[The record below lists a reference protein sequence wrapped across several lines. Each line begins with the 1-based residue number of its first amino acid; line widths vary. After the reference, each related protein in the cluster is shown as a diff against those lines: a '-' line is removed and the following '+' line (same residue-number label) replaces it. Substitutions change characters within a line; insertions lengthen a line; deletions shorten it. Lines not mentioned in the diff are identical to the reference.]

1 MTVLLPR
8 RSRAAAGR
16 PAPGCRPAAR
26 PGPRGAF
33 RTARAGAAVLLAL
46 TLAGCGG
53 GDSDPADPPTTTPTT
68 TTTGEPTMDPH
79 DDPTTLA
86 VNDLASR
93 LDLTPEDVTVV
104 GTEEVDWRDGSLGC
118 AQKGMSYT
126 QAIVPGLR
134 ITLKAD
140 GREYAYHQ
148 GRSKAPFL
156 CENPTQ

>member
-1 MTVLLPR
+1 MTVPLPR
-8 RSRAAAGR
+8 RSGPAGHRAPLR
-16 PAPGCRPAAR
+16 RSTPR
-26 PGPRGAF
+26 PGPRGAL
-33 RTARAGAAVLLAL
+33 RTAGAGAAVLLVL
-46 TLAGCGG
+46 CVAGCGDG
-53 GDSDPADPPTTTPTT
+53 ESDPLATTTPQPTTTS
-68 TTTGEPTMDPH
+68 GEPSMDPH
-79 DDPTTLA
+79 SDPTTVA
-86 VNDLASR
+86 VNDLATR

-126 QAIVPGLR
+126 QAVVPGLR
-134 ITLKAD
+134 ITLEAD